1 MHNIGED
8 DEANPPEN
16 IKHTGMEMWKHIC
29 SLSGALG
36 SAYIKNSS
44 WKIEVLK
51 VPRMLTQLYISSR
64 KDMTMGFQGTKLLIC
79 KTTN

>member
-36 SAYIKNSS
+36 SAYIKTFLVENRSS
-44 WKIEVLK
+44 ESSADANTIV
-51 VPRMLTQLYISSR
+51 YI
-64 KDMTMGFQGTKLLIC
+64 L
-79 KTTN
+79 